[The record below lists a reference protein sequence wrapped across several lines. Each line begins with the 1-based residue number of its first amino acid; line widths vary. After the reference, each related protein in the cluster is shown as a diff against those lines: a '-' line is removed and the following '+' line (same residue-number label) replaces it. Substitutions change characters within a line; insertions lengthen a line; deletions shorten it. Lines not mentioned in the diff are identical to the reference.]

1 MKISKYVFVA
11 FLSLQMLGC
20 IQGFRHSSRSNSGS
34 RIKDRNSAAWNRI
47 DEDTDGKDTPVRR
60 LESVTWDSV
69 KHELKW
75 EVSTGEKKGNGYQPR
90 SSDRYAIDMDKATMT
105 VNGER
110 RRFSEDE
117 AANVRTLMDF
127 VSKYAVE
134 STVWWE
140 SGEGDPVDENGTPT
154 GPEKD
159 KPATR
164 PLEKVRDKATRVV
177 AMQVPAE

>member
-1 MKISKYVFVA
+1 MKISKYMFVA
-11 FLSLQMLGC
+11 LLSLQMLGC
-20 IQGFRHSSRSNSGS
+20 AQGPRHSSRSS
-34 RIKDRNSAAWNRI
+34 RPQIKGANAAAWNQI
-47 DEDTDGKDTPVRR
+47 EEDKDSQDARFRR
-60 LESVTWDSV
+60 LESITWDSV

-75 EVSTGEKKGNGYQPR
+75 EVSTGEKKENGYQPR

-117 AANVRTLMDF
+117 ASNVRTLMDF

-154 GPEKD
+154 GPGKD

-164 PLEKVRDKATRVV
+164 PLEKVREKATRVV